1 MRMALPAVYGERL
14 DAAVALALGDFRSVV
29 RKGTSIPYITHLFS
43 VMSLVGEYGGDED
56 QLIAAVLHDW
66 LEDVPGARVE
76 VLEARFG
83 PRVASLVAGLS
94 DSVGHPK
101 PPWRERKERYLGHL
115 RVASPDLKLISAADK
130 VHNCASI
137 RRDLADVGPA
147 IFDRFTGG
155 RDGTLWYYEELGVA
169 LREDWRHPLG
179 DRVIAEAAG
188 LRREAELVS
197 R

>member
-1 MRMALPAVYGERL
+1 MDQPSCYGERL
-14 DAAVALALGDFRSVV
+14 DAAVALALGDFRTIV
-29 RKGTSIPYITHLFS
+29 RKGTTVPYVTHLFA

-83 PRVASLVAGLS
+83 PRVAAFVAGLS

-101 PPWRERKERYLGHL
+101 PPWRARKEQYLAHL
-115 RVASPDLKLISAADK
+115 RGAPSDLKLISAADK

-137 RRDLADVGPA
+137 RRDLAEVGPA
-147 IFDRFTGG
+147 VFGRFTGG
-155 RDGTLWYYEELGVA
+155 REGTLWYYEALGEA
-169 LREDWRHPLG
+169 LSCDWPHPLAG
-179 DRVIAEAAG
+179 RVIAEARA
-188 LRREAELVS
+188 LRHEAEGRLP
-197 R
+197 